1 MLPEM
6 PPLQVYEMVESCG
19 TTLQEVP
26 GMKHLISATL
36 SLEAGQ
42 VWEQWPKGS
51 RSRMLSEL
59 LANGGEL
66 VLRQQA
72 NVLMIGHL
80 RGNISTHRRRLM
92 DFMRS
97 IPPIDEAYTRMM
109 FAIINEMNEDL
120 DGSIHHDPVETDQTS

>member
-1 MLPEM
+1 
-6 PPLQVYEMVESCG
+6 
-19 TTLQEVP
+19 
-26 GMKHLISATL
+26 MKHLISATL

-42 VWEQWPKGS
+42 VWEQWPKGQ

-66 VLRQQA
+66 VLRQKA
-72 NVLMIGHL
+72 NVLMIGSL
-80 RGNISTHRRRLM
+80 RGNIATHRRRLT

-109 FAIINEMNEDL
+109 FTIINEMNEDL
-120 DGSIHHDPVETDQTS
+120 DGSIHHDPIQEPTS